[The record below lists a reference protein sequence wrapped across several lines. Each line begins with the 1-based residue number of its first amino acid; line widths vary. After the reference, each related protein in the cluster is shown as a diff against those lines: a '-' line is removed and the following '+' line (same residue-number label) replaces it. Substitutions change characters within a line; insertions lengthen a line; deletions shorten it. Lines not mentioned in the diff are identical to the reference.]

1 MIKAFVNFL
10 RAICINK
17 FVLVLEVIFV
27 TGLFFGIFRFFT
39 TLIGFGLFNTLFGG
53 AYHYPTDGLL
63 FFSIIYSIA
72 SVLTRLFFFGE
83 NPPNKSFVTISLVL
97 SAILFVIIMVGSLF
111 FI

>member
-72 SVLTRLFFFGE
+72 SVLTCLFFFGE
-83 NPPNKSFVTISLVL
+83 NLMLSGCENTNVIVTDGLKL
-97 SAILFVIIMVGSLF
+97 EDIME
-111 FI
+111 

>member
-27 TGLFFGIFRFFT
+27 TGLFLGIFRFFT

-53 AYHYPTDGLL
+53 VYHYPIDGLL

-72 SVLTRLFFFGE
+72 SVLTRVLYLGE
-83 NPPNKSFVTISLVL
+83 NPPNKSFVAISLVL
-97 SAILFVIIMVGSLF
+97 SVIVFVVIMVGSLF